1 MKSRIWLFR
10 FLILCLS
17 AFESG
22 VVAWA
27 AQLSDEEPIRIVQL
41 IQGNQFRRMYPDAV
55 TGLLESV
62 SAQTTLNVDPDPL
75 VIESFDDPAIF
86 KHPFI
91 YVNYSDRS
99 DWELTESEKQALKR
113 YIDRGG
119 FIFID
124 AGISASFL
132 GDKTGTGQGQ
142 SFAEWRVRPNLAELF
157 NEIVPETS
165 FRPLPRSHGLFRSF
179 HVGLPDSSVL
189 PDTVQEFVV
198 NEKWPQ
204 GSYSSMGLEVDGRLA
219 VLAMPIVAMG
229 WGRNEVGKWTTRIGF
244 RIRESAEGLSD
255 RLSEAYASGEPFEVT
270 REDGR
275 ADIIYTQNQ
284 TMPSWVQEAGGDWR
298 VFQYHYSQEISD
310 YAHVFYTQLGVNIV
324 VYVFTQ

>member
-132 GDKTGTGQGQ
+132 GDKNGPGQGQ
-142 SFAEWRVRPNLAELF
+142 SFAEWRVRSDLVELF
-157 NEIVPETS
+157 KEIVPETS
-165 FRPLPRSHGLFRSF
+165 FRPLPRTHGLFRSF
-179 HVGLPDSSVL
+179 HAGLPDSSVL

-324 VYVFTQ
+324 VYVFTE

>member
-1 MKSRIWLFR
+1 MFIKIPLLRIR
-10 FLILCLS
+10 NILLAYVLTFAS
-17 AFESG
+17 LGLATI
-22 VVAWA
+22 VMA
-27 AQLSDEEPIRIVQL
+27 EE
-41 IQGNQFRRMYPDAV
+41 
-55 TGLLESV
+55 T
-62 SAQTTLNVDPDPL
+62 
-75 VIESFDDPAIF
+75 
-86 KHPFI
+86 
-91 YVNYSDRS
+91 
-99 DWELTESEKQALKR
+99 
-113 YIDRGG
+113 
-119 FIFID
+119 
-124 AGISASFL
+124 
-132 GDKTGTGQGQ
+132 
-142 SFAEWRVRPNLAELF
+142 RPNVLL
-157 NEIVPETS
+157 I
-165 FRPLPRSHGLFRSF
+165 
-179 HVGLPDSSVL
+179 LPDSSVL

-244 RIRESAEGLSD
+244 RIRESTEGLSD

>member
-1 MKSRIWLFR
+1 MKPRNWLFHV
-10 FLILCLS
+10 LIFCFSFFELCVVGL
-17 AFESG
+17 ANNPSG
-22 VVAWA
+22 
-27 AQLSDEEPIRIVQL
+27 EEPIRIVQL
-41 IQGNQFRRMYPDAV
+41 IQGNQFRRMYPEAL

-62 SAQTTLNVDPDPL
+62 SSQTTLNVDPDPL
-75 VIESFDDPAIF
+75 VVESFDDPAIF

-91 YVNYSDRS
+91 YVNYSDRQN
-99 DWELTESEKQALKR
+99 WELTESEKQALKH
-113 YIDRGG
+113 YIERGG

-132 GDKTGTGQGQ
+132 GTQNSRAQGQ

-157 NEIVPETS
+157 KEIVPETS
-165 FRPLPRSHGLFRSF
+165 FRPLPRSHALFRSF
-179 HVGLPDSSVL
+179 HVGLPDSSLL
-189 PDTVQEFVV
+189 PDTVREFVV

-219 VLAMPIVAMG
+219 VLAMPIIAMG
-229 WGRNEVGKWTTRIGF
+229 WGRDEVGRWTRSIGF

-275 ADIIYTQNQ
+275 TDIIYTQNEA
-284 TMPSWVQEAGGDWR
+284 MASWVQEAGGDWR

-310 YAHVFYTQLGVNIV
+310 YAHVFYTQLGVNIF

>member
-1 MKSRIWLFR
+1 M
-10 FLILCLS
+10 
-17 AFESG
+17 
-22 VVAWA
+22 
-27 AQLSDEEPIRIVQL
+27 
-41 IQGNQFRRMYPDAV
+41 
-55 TGLLESV
+55 
-62 SAQTTLNVDPDPL
+62 
-75 VIESFDDPAIF
+75 
-86 KHPFI
+86 
-91 YVNYSDRS
+91 
-99 DWELTESEKQALKR
+99 
-113 YIDRGG
+113 
-119 FIFID
+119 
-124 AGISASFL
+124 
-132 GDKTGTGQGQ
+132 
-142 SFAEWRVRPNLAELF
+142 RPNLAELF
-157 NEIVPETS
+157 KEIVPETS

>member
-1 MKSRIWLFR
+1 MKSRSWLLHL
-10 FLILCLS
+10 LIFCLS
-17 AFESG
+17 IFEFG
-22 VVAWA
+22 VA
-27 AQLSDEEPIRIVQL
+27 ALAENSSDEAPVRIVQL
-41 IQGNQFRRMYPDAV
+41 IQGNQFKRMYPDAL

-75 VIESFDDPAIF
+75 VIESFDDPSIF

-91 YVNYSDRS
+91 YINYSDRQ
-99 DWELTESEKQALKR
+99 DWQLTESEKQALKR
-113 YIDRGG
+113 YIERGG

-132 GDKTGTGQGQ
+132 GTQNARSQGQ
-142 SFAEWRVRPNLAELF
+142 SFAEWRVRPDLAELF
-157 NEIVPETS
+157 KEIVPETS

-179 HVGLPDSSVL
+179 HVGLPDSSLL
-189 PDTVQEFVV
+189 PDTVREFVV

-204 GSYSSMGLEVDGRLA
+204 GSYSSMGLDVDGRLA
-219 VLAMPIVAMG
+219 VLAMPVIAMG
-229 WGRNEVGKWTTRIGF
+229 WGRTEVGKWTRSIGF

-275 ADIIYTQNQ
+275 TDIIYTQNQ
-284 TMPSWVQEAGGDWR
+284 AMASWVQEAGGDWR

-310 YAHVFYTQLGVNIV
+310 YAHIFYTQLGVNIV
-324 VYVFTQ
+324 VYAFTH

>member
-1 MKSRIWLFR
+1 MSPRIWL
-10 FLILCLS
+10 LHLSIYCLS
-17 AFESG
+17 IFEFGGIAVAETSSG
-22 VVAWA
+22 
-27 AQLSDEEPIRIVQL
+27 QESIRIVQL
-41 IQGNQFRRMYPDAV
+41 IQGNQLRRMYPEAL
-55 TGLLESV
+55 TGLIESV
-62 SAQTTLNVDPDPL
+62 STQTTLNVDPDPL

-91 YVNYSDRS
+91 YVNYGDRQ
-99 DWELTESEKQALKR
+99 DWQLAESEKQALKR
-113 YIDRGG
+113 YIERGG

-132 GDKTGTGQGQ
+132 GNQTSRAQGQ

-157 NEIVPETS
+157 KEIVPETG
-165 FRPLPRSHGLFRSF
+165 FQPLPRSHGLFRSF

-189 PDTVQEFVV
+189 PDTVREFVV

-204 GSYSSMGLEVDGRLA
+204 GSYSAMGLEVEGRLA
-219 VLAMPIVAMG
+219 VLAMPIIAMG
-229 WGRNEVGKWTTRIGF
+229 WGRNEVGRWTRSIGF

-275 ADIIYTQNQ
+275 TDIIYTQNEG
-284 TMPSWVQEAGGDWR
+284 MASWVQEAGGDWR

-310 YAHVFYTQLGVNIV
+310 YAHVFYTQLGVNIF

>member
-1 MKSRIWLFR
+1 MKSRNRL
-10 FLILCLS
+10 LSSLVVCLS
-17 AFESG
+17 IFKFGAVVLAEEPSG
-22 VVAWA
+22 
-27 AQLSDEEPIRIVQL
+27 EEPIRIVQL
-41 IQGNQFRRMYPDAV
+41 IQGDQFRRLYPEAL

-91 YVNYSDRS
+91 YVNYGDRQ
-99 DWELTESEKQALKR
+99 DWQLTESEKQALKH
-113 YIDRGG
+113 YIVRGG
-119 FIFID
+119 FLFID

-132 GDKTGTGQGQ
+132 GNQNTRSQGQ

-157 NEIVPETS
+157 KEIVPESS
-165 FRPLPRSHGLFRSF
+165 FRPLPRSHALFRSF
-179 HVGLPDSSVL
+179 HVGLPDSSLL
-189 PDTVQEFVV
+189 PDTVREFVV

-219 VLAMPIVAMG
+219 VLAMPIIAMG
-229 WGRNEVGKWTTRIGF
+229 WGRDEVGRWTRSIGF

-255 RLSEAYASGEPFEVT
+255 RLTEAYASGEPFEVT

-275 ADIIYTQNQ
+275 TDIIYTQNQ
-284 TMPSWVQEAGGDWR
+284 AMPSWVQEASGDWR

-310 YAHVFYTQLGVNIV
+310 YAHVFYTQLGVNIF
-324 VYVFTQ
+324 VYAFTR

>member
-22 VVAWA
+22 VVTWA
-27 AQLSDEEPIRIVQL
+27 AQPSDEEPIRIVQL

-91 YVNYSDRS
+91 YVNYSDRP
-99 DWELTESEKQALKR
+99 DWELSESEKQALKR
-113 YIDRGG
+113 YIARGG
-119 FIFID
+119 FIYID

-132 GDKTGTGQGQ
+132 GDKNGPGQGQ
-142 SFAEWRVRPNLAELF
+142 SFAEWRVRSDLVELF
-157 NEIVPETS
+157 KEIVPETS
-165 FRPLPRSHGLFRSF
+165 FRPLPRTHGLFRSF
-179 HVGLPDSSVL
+179 HAGLPDSSVL

-275 ADIIYTQNQ
+275 ADIIYTQNE
-284 TMPSWVQEAGGDWR
+284 TMPSWVQEAGGGWR

-324 VYVFTQ
+324 VYVFTE

>member
-1 MKSRIWLFR
+1 MNPRIWLLS
-10 FLILCLS
+10 FLIFCLS
-17 AFESG
+17 TLESG
-22 VVAWA
+22 VVALA
-27 AQLSDEEPIRIVQL
+27 ENPSDEEPIRIVQL
-41 IQGNQFRRMYPDAV
+41 VQGNQFRRMYPEAL

-62 SAQTTLNVDPDPL
+62 SDQTTLSVDPDPL
-75 VIESFDDPAIF
+75 LIESFDDPAIF
-86 KHPFI
+86 KNPFI
-91 YVNYSDRS
+91 YVNYADRE
-99 DWELTESEKQALKR
+99 DWQLTESEKQALKR
-113 YIDRGG
+113 FIERGG
-119 FIFID
+119 FLFID

-132 GDKTGTGQGQ
+132 GTQNSRAQGQ

-157 NEIVPETS
+157 KEIVPDTS
-165 FRPLPRSHGLFRSF
+165 FRPLPRSHRLFRSF

-189 PDTVQEFVV
+189 PDSVREFVV

-204 GSYSSMGLEVDGRLA
+204 GSYSAMGLEVEGRLA
-219 VLAMPIVAMG
+219 VLAMPVIAMG
-229 WGRNEVGKWTTRIGF
+229 WGRNEVGRWTRSIGF

-275 ADIIYTQNQ
+275 TDIIYTQNQ
-284 TMPSWVQEAGGDWR
+284 AMPSWVQEASGDWR

-310 YAHVFYTQLGVNIV
+310 YAHVFYTQLGVNIF